1 MRAVQSAY
9 HPAFLAAINIGRA
22 PLSDDPDTAVAQ
34 TIRQMAEY
42 VNQDR
47 VSPFFQTLGRRLRG
61 ASSDDT
67 IHNVWDWIKAR
78 VRFVPDSQIAAML
91 QLPPSQL
98 RHSSIAEVL
107 IRPADIV
114 RMDDPMGDCDDFSML
129 GACLLTAAGIPCS
142 FVTLAADAREPS
154 NYSHVY
160 LETMG
165 RAFDSSHGPFVG
177 WEARNRFGKRQSWSV
192 NNGMAIYRRPGFG
205 LHGLGQGDATGDV
218 TFDYGTSSVDPGGP
232 LMLPSVVP
240 GFVGPIAPGTPLTSD
255 NLSLLFSNAASP
267 APDGTLNTGGG
278 GAIPTGGSTSA
289 VPWWSSILSNTVN
302 NALSIIKTATL
313 PPGTYINTRTG
324 VTSTS
329 PAISSALTASSITGA
344 TLTTFPSWIWIGLA
358 AVVLLMLLKKK

>member
-34 TIRQMAEY
+34 TIRQMSEY
-42 VNQDR
+42 VCADR
-47 VSPFFQTLGRRLRG
+47 ASPFFRSLARQLKG

-91 QLPPSQL
+91 QLPASQL

-107 IRPADIV
+107 IRPVDIV
-114 RMDDPMGDCDDFSML
+114 RMSDPMGDCDDFSML

-142 FVTLAADAREPS
+142 FVTLAADAKEPLQF
-154 NYSHVY
+154 SHVY

-177 WEARNRFGKRQSWSV
+177 WEARNRFGRRQSWSV
-192 NNGMAIYRRPGFG
+192 DNGMAIYRRPGFG
-205 LHGLGQGDATGDV
+205 LRGLGQDDSSGGI
-218 TFDYGTSSVDPGGP
+218 TFDYGTSNVDSGGA

-240 GFVGPIAPGTPLTSD
+240 GFVGPVAPNTPLTSD
-255 NLSLLFSNAASP
+255 NLSLLFAPPAA
-267 APDGTLNTGGG
+267 TLNTGGG
-278 GAIPTGGSTSA
+278 GAIPTGGATSDT
-289 VPWWSSILSNTVN
+289 PWWSSILNSTVN

-313 PPGTYINTRTG
+313 PAGTYINSRTG
-324 VTSTS
+324 VISTA
-329 PAISSALTASSITGA
+329 PAISSALTASSITGSA
-344 TLTTFPSWIWIGLA
+344 LTTFPSWIWLVVA
-358 AVVLLMLLKKK
+358 ALVLVMLLKKK